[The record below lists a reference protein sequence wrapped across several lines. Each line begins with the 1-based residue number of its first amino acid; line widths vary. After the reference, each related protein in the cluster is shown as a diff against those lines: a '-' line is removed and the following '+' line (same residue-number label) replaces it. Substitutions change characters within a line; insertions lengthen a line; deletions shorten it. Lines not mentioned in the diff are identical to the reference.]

1 MNQKQLGLEMV
12 RLDAEKDVAEAKER
26 TKVAKLEAELAE
38 NEYSELMFITSHSRS
53 TRVGVWDNL

>member
-1 MNQKQLGLEMV
+1 MV
-12 RLDAEKDVAEAKER
+12 RLEAEKDDAEAKER
-26 TKVAKLEAELAE
+26 TEVAKLEAELAE